1 VAQVLSERM
10 KSIRK
15 LIYGETL
22 ASITAVTLGFLA
34 LFLFFDLVDELQS
47 LGKGNALE
55 GGVYQLR
62 HALLFVTLLLPS
74 RLYELLP
81 ISVLIGTIIVMARL
95 AQSSEYT
102 ILRTSGLG
110 PWRALRILV
119 TLGSFFVLLS
129 FLVGDYV
136 APAADRAS
144 QLLKARYQGRITVGQ
159 TGAWLREKQDLSSFV
174 VNVQSLTPQNHMQGV
189 QIYEFDGRNRV
200 VSVTQAEQA
209 RFGKD
214 DAWELEQVHRTEFT
228 EPPSRQRAPDKAGE
242 SALPDKRL
250 DVRIQRSKF
259 DGWSWPT
266 QITAEMVSVALLRP
280 DRMRTVDLFSYIR
293 HLEANGQTAQR
304 YEIEF
309 WKKVFYP
316 LSCLVMVV
324 LALPFAYLHM
334 RSGGIA
340 SYVFGGVMIGISFF
354 LLNNV
359 FGYIGNL
366 RQWEPWLAAAAPG
379 LLYSAI
385 SLTAFGWL
393 VLRR

>member
-1 VAQVLSERM
+1 M
-10 KSIRK
+10 KSVRK

-22 ASITAVTLGFLA
+22 ASIAAVTLGFLA

-47 LGKGNALE
+47 LGKVNPLD

-62 HALLFVTLLLPS
+62 HAVLFVTLLLPS
-74 RLYELLP
+74 RLYELMP

-110 PWRALRILV
+110 PWRALRIMV
-119 TLGSFFVLLS
+119 TLGCFFVAFS

-136 APAADRAS
+136 VPAADRAS

-159 TGAWLREKQDLSSFV
+159 TGAWLREKQANSTYV
-174 VNVQSLTPQNHMQGV
+174 VNVKALTPQNAMQGV

-200 VSVTQAEQA
+200 MSVTQAEEAQFA
-209 RFGKD
+209 SD
-214 DAWELEQVHRTEFT
+214 EAWVLTQVQRTEFGARDAANSD
-228 EPPSRQRAPDKAGE
+228 PH
-242 SALPDKRL
+242 
-250 DVRIQRSKF
+250 IQRNQSASF
-259 DGWSWPT
+259 RWPT
-266 QITAEMVSVALLRP
+266 QISAEMVSVALLRP
-280 DRMRTVDLFSYIR
+280 DRMRTIDLFSYIR
-293 HLEANGQTAQR
+293 HLQANGQAAQR

-316 LSCLVMVV
+316 MSCLVMVV

-340 SYVFGGVMIGISFF
+340 SYVFGGVIIGINFF

-366 RQWEPWLAAAAPG
+366 RNWEPWLAAAAPG
-379 LLYSAI
+379 LLYTGI